1 MQSQKTMDFEDS
13 LAWTQVS
20 LELTSCVD
28 VDTLLYLSLPQFLCL
43 QDGESSLYVWLI
55 QDGKF

>member
-1 MQSQKTMDFEDS
+1 MDFEDS